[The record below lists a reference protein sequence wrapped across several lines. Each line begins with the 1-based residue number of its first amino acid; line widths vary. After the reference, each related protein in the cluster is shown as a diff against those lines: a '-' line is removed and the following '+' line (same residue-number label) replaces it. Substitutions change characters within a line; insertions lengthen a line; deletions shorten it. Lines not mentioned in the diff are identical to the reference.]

1 MISNR
6 QNEQKET
13 NGDRA
18 PSMVDFPEAAH
29 FVVASGPADRAP
41 ETVIGTIDA
50 ASDVAVGENIVESAR
65 VGGGILLRRRQRWQP
80 H

>member
-1 MISNR
+1 MINTR
-6 QNEQKET
+6 QNEQNET

-18 PSMVDFPEAAH
+18 PSIVDFPEAAH
-29 FVVASGPADRAP
+29 FVVGTGPADRAP
-41 ETVIGTIDA
+41 ETVIVTIEA
-50 ASDVAVGENIVESAR
+50 ASDVAVGESIVESAR